1 MQIINT
7 ETKAK
12 PFLKWAGGKT
22 QMLSDIERFVPVD
35 FGKYIEP
42 FIGAGALFFHL
53 ESNDS
58 VIADANGELIH
69 TYEVIRDTPE
79 QLIEELSKFKN
90 NEKHFYETRSK
101 NPNRLGKIKR
111 AARLIYLNKTCFN
124 GLYRVNR
131 KGQFNTPFG
140 HRKNPLI
147 CDVDTIMKA
156 SSVLCNTTI
165 LNLDFEE
172 VLNKYAKQGDFIFL
186 DPPYEPVSE
195 YADFKRYTKDFF
207 SRDDQVRLKN
217 QFDRLVEI
225 GAHPILTNS
234 DAPFILD
241 LYKDY
246 RIEIIETRRSISS
259 NARTRKGK
267 DIIVIGD

>member
-1 MQIINT
+1 MRNIKSYNR
-7 ETKAK
+7 AK

-22 QMLSDIERFVPVD
+22 QMLSDIEKYVPVNYN
-35 FGKYIEP
+35 KYLEP

-53 ESNDS
+53 GFKDS
-58 VIADANGELIH
+58 IISDTNEELIF
-69 TYEVIRDTPE
+69 TYEVIRDTPDD
-79 QLIEELSKFKN
+79 LISELREFKNEEEFFYNVRALVPENLSKI
-90 NEKHFYETRSK
+90 E
-101 NPNRLGKIKR
+101 R
-111 AARLIYLNKTCFN
+111 AARMIYLNKTCFN

-140 HRKNPLI
+140 RRKNPLI
-147 CDVDTIMKA
+147 CDVDTIKA
-156 SSVLCNTTI
+156 VSDVLSNTTI
-165 LNLDFEE
+165 LLDDFES
-172 VLNKYAKQGDFIFL
+172 VLNSKAALGDFIFL

-207 SRDDQVRLKN
+207 SRDDQIRLKK

-241 LYKDY
+241 LYSEY
-246 RIEIIETRRSISS
+246 RIEIIQTRRSISS
-259 NARTRKGK
+259 NAKSRNGK
-267 DIIVIGD
+267 DIIVIGE